1 MRLVLLA
8 AFAYALGSTCAA
20 QGAMSYVSP
29 VAPSNIPR
37 DGAVAAAGTEA
48 VPVEPMPGVP
58 REAPM
63 YVQTGTSTDPFSPQ
77 FSVNRLVFEILA
89 TLLYPFRMLF
99 LGIFLLVAEIFSTP
113 IRFIA
118 LVIDSILLF
127 LTHVFAPV
135 IYIITALETVFVK
148 WPMDAAS
155 TMTSFFFPLYIIVG
169 TAVVMGGALGSFGVL
184 LLAAEHTVYSIR
196 IRTRN

>member
-20 QGAMSYVSP
+20 QGAMPYVSP

-37 DGAVAAAGTEA
+37 NGAVAAAGTEA
-48 VPVEPMPGVP
+48 VPVEPMPGAP
-58 REAPM
+58 LEAPM

-77 FSVNRLVFEILA
+77 FSANRLVFEILA

-99 LGIFLLVAEIFSTP
+99 LGIFLLVAKIFSTP

-118 LVIDSILLF
+118 LVIDGILRF

-135 IYIITALETVFVK
+135 IYIITALEIIFVK

-155 TMTSFFFPLYIIVG
+155 TVTSFFFPLYVIVG
-169 TAVVMGGALGSFGVL
+169 AAVVMGGALGSFGVL

>member
-20 QGAMSYVSP
+20 QRAMPYVP
-29 VAPSNIPR
+29 PFALNNIPR
-37 DGAVAAAGTEA
+37 NGDVAAAGAEA
-48 VPVEPMPGVP
+48 VPIEPMSGISHEV
-58 REAPM
+58 PM
-63 YVQTGTSTDPFSPQ
+63 YSQPGTATDPFSPQ
-77 FSVNRLVFEILA
+77 FSANRLVFEILA

-99 LGIFLLVAEIFSTP
+99 LGIFLFVAEIFSTP

-118 LVIDSILLF
+118 LIIDCILRF

-135 IYIITALETVFVK
+135 IYLITALETVFVK

-155 TMTSFFFPLYIIVG
+155 TMTCFIFPLYIIVG
-169 TAVVMGGALGSFGVL
+169 TAVVMGSALGIFGVL

-196 IRTRN
+196 IRARN